1 MYEHEDTYVEVVEKY
16 VLDGTN
22 TLILIKHK
30 NKVHTNE

>member
-1 MYEHEDTYVEVVEKY
+1 MYEHEDTYVEVVKY

-30 NKVHTNE
+30 HKVHTNE